1 MTLRYVSTRGGGD
14 PIPFA
19 DAVLTGLAADG
30 GLLLP
35 ERFPNVAGELAAW
48 RQLSFTELAQRL
60 FHLYVD
66 DIAAPDI
73 DAIIADA
80 FAAFDH
86 PDVVPITDLG
96 EFRLL
101 ELFHGPTLSF
111 KDVALQVLGRLFERI
126 LKQRGA
132 RMNIL
137 GATSGDTGSAAIH
150 GVRGRANIG
159 IFVLYPNGR
168 VSPLQE
174 LQMTCVTDANVHC
187 LAIDGSFDDCQ
198 AIVKDLFGDLALKE
212 QYGLGAVNS
221 MNWAR
226 VLAQM
231 SYYAYASVQSPQPPT
246 FAVPTGNFGNIFAGL
261 AARQMGMPVERFV
274 LATNDNDILAR
285 FFQTGIYRR
294 GPVHHTISPSM
305 DIQIASNFERF
316 LYLRLG
322 RDAARVQQFLADFA
336 TTGEARLEDGKP
348 IDEGIAA
355 VAVSEDDTLAT
366 IRDVYQRHGYVL
378 DPHTAV
384 GVAAAHRVVAAE
396 GASSGPIC
404 MAAAHP
410 AKFPDPVGEATGGAG
425 AVQHPTLAQLD
436 PAQARKAVLPAD
448 LHAVKAY
455 VQAHAI

>member
-1 MTLRYVSTRGGGD
+1 MRYISTRGGTS
-14 PIPFA
+14 PMPFA

-35 ERFPNVAGELAAW
+35 ERFPNVASELATW
-48 RQLSFTELAQRL
+48 QRLSFTELAQRL
-60 FHLYVD
+60 FRLYMD
-66 DIAAPDI
+66 DIAGDDM

-86 PDVVPITDLG
+86 PDTVPITDLG

-111 KDVALQVLGRLFERI
+111 KDVALQVLGRLFEHI
-126 LKQRGA
+126 LERT
-132 RMNIL
+132 RERLNII

-150 GVRGRANIG
+150 GVRGRSNIS
-159 IFVLYPNGR
+159 IFMLYPNHR

-174 LQMTCVTDANVHC
+174 LQMTTIPDANVHC

-198 AIVKDLFGDLALKE
+198 SIVKALFGDAVFKE
-212 QYGLGAVNS
+212 RHRLSAVNS

-231 SYYAYASVQSPQPPT
+231 SYYAYSSLQSSAPPV

-261 AARQMGMPVERFV
+261 AVREMGLPIDRFV

-285 FFQTGIYRR
+285 FFQTGVYRR
-294 GPVHHTISPSM
+294 GPVRHTISPSM

-322 RDAARVQQFLADFA
+322 RDAEPVRRFLADFA
-336 TTGEARLEDGKP
+336 ATGEARLADDGKP
-348 IDEGIAA
+348 IDEGITA
-355 VAVSEDDTLAT
+355 VAIDEGDTLAT
-366 IRDVYQRHGYVL
+366 IRDVYQRHDYVL

-384 GVAAAHRVVAAE
+384 GVAAARRACA
-396 GASSGPIC
+396 GAVPIC

-410 AKFPDPVGEATGGAG
+410 AKFPGPVSEATGGACT
-425 AVQHPTLAQLD
+425 VRHPTLEQLD
-436 PAQARKAVLPAD
+436 ATTVRKTVLPAD
-448 LHAVKAY
+448 RCAVQEY